1 MSTPYLYNEPKQV
14 DLKIDPQLEAL
25 NMNEHE
31 EKQDLTEGKDINELL
46 KSIGDL
52 GTKEQE
58 KAGETL
64 ESLKRP
70 VNDMMKDQNNDLP
83 EQLGKL
89 KEVVSELEPNYLQEG
104 KFRQFLNKVLRKS
117 PLEKYAQK
125 YETID
130 SEVQTIIEALLHGK
144 DRLQE
149 DTVMLY
155 QLKDIAK
162 DRIHALNE
170 QINTGKEL
178 HSMLEQ
184 ELQKDEWKNDPAPVQ
199 KGQQKVLT
207 RVKNMQQA
215 VLVLQQS
222 LASVDIIVENNEKLE
237 EAIFNAIT
245 MTKNIITVTA
255 SIQLSLSNQRK
266 VIDAVQNVNKTTE
279 NMLLNNAEML
289 KSNTEETL
297 KTLEE
302 PAIAMESFK
311 KAYEDVYAAIE
322 LTEQSNTRIIESSK
336 KFISEMDELNK
347 EMDQKLL
354 R

>member
-1 MSTPYLYNEPKQV
+1 
-14 DLKIDPQLEAL
+14 
-25 NMNEHE
+25 MNEHE
-31 EKQDLTEGKDINELL
+31 EKHELLEGKNINELL

-104 KFRQFLNKVLRKS
+104 KFKQFLNKMLRKS

-162 DRIHALNE
+162 ERIGALND
-170 QINTGKEL
+170 QISTGKEL

-184 ELQKDEWKNDPAPVQ
+184 ELEKEEWQNDPAPVQ

-322 LTEQSNTRIIESSK
+322 LTEQSNSRIIESSK

>member
-1 MSTPYLYNEPKQV
+1 
-14 DLKIDPQLEAL
+14 
-25 NMNEHE
+25 MNEHE
-31 EKQDLTEGKDINELL
+31 EKHELLEGKDIKELL

-104 KFRQFLNKVLRKS
+104 KFKQFLNKMLRKS

-162 DRIHALNE
+162 ERIGALNE
-170 QINTGKEL
+170 QITTGKEL

-184 ELQKDEWKNDPAPVQ
+184 ELEKEEWQNDPAPIQ

-322 LTEQSNTRIIESSK
+322 LTEQSNSRIIESSK

>member
-1 MSTPYLYNEPKQV
+1 MTDNQ
-14 DLKIDPQLEAL
+14 
-25 NMNEHE
+25 NNNEHGQE
-31 EKQDLTEGKDINELL
+31 RDIQDILR
-46 KSIGDL
+46 SIGEL

-83 EQLGKL
+83 DQLGKL
-89 KEVVSELEPNYLQEG
+89 KEVVADLEPNYLQQG
-104 KFRQFLNKVLRKS
+104 KFKQFLSKITRKS
-117 PLEKYAQK
+117 PLEKYVQR
-125 YETID
+125 YETIE
-130 SEVQTIIEALLHGK
+130 SEVETIIQALLHGK

-149 DTVMLY
+149 DTVMMY
-155 QLKDIAK
+155 QLKDVAK
-162 DRIHALNE
+162 DRISALNS
-170 QINTGKEL
+170 QIESGKEL
-178 HSMLEQ
+178 HTMLEQ
-184 ELQKDEWKNDPAPVQ
+184 ELEKPEWQDDPSPVQ

-207 RVKNMQQA
+207 RVKNMQQT

-245 MTKNIITVTA
+245 MTKNIITVSA
-255 SIQLSLSNQRK
+255 SIQLSLSNQRR
-266 VIDAVQNVNKTTE
+266 VIDAVQNVNKSTE
-279 NMLLNNAEML
+279 NMLLKNAEML

-302 PAIAMESFK
+302 PAIAMESFR
-311 KAYEDVYAAIE
+311 KAYEDVYAAIQM
-322 LTEQSNTRIIESSK
+322 TEESNTRIIESSK
-336 KFISEMDELNK
+336 KFITEMDELNK

-354 R
+354 N

>member
-1 MSTPYLYNEPKQV
+1 MTDEQKQ
-14 DLKIDPQLEAL
+14 K
-25 NMNEHE
+25 
-31 EKQDLTEGKDINELL
+31 EGVQNNDIQEIL
-46 KSIGDL
+46 KSIGEL
-52 GTKEQE
+52 GVKEQE

-83 EQLGKL
+83 DQLGKL
-89 KEVVSELEPNYLQEG
+89 KEIVSELEPNYLQEG
-104 KFRQFLNKVLRKS
+104 KFKQFISKITRKS
-117 PLEKYAQK
+117 PLEKYVQR
-125 YETID
+125 YETIET
-130 SEVQTIIEALLHGK
+130 EVDTIIQALLHGK

-149 DTVMLY
+149 DTVMLH
-155 QLKDIAK
+155 QLKDIARE
-162 DRIHALNE
+162 RIRALNN
-170 QINTGKEL
+170 QIESGKEL
-178 HSMLEQ
+178 HTMLEQ
-184 ELQKDEWKNDPAPVQ
+184 EVDKPEWQDDPTPVQ

-245 MTKNIITVTA
+245 MTKNIITVSA

-279 NMLLNNAEML
+279 NMLLKNAEML

-302 PAIAMESFK
+302 PAIAMESFR
-311 KAYEDVYAAIE
+311 KAYEDVYAAIQ
-322 LTEQSNTRIIESSK
+322 LTEESNTRIIESSK

-347 EMDQKLL
+347 EMDRKLL
-354 R
+354 N